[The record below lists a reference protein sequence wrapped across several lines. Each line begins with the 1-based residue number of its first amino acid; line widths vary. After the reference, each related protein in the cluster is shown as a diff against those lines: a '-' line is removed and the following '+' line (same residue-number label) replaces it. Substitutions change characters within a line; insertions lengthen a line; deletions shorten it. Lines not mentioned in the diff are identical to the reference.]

1 MESVE
6 EIYNKYANA
15 VKKYIF
21 CITKDINLAED
32 IMQETFIVAIN
43 QINKFRG
50 DCEISV
56 WLFSIAKKILY
67 KKTKKNNKIK
77 TICIFIIIML
87 VLFLFFQEMVSR
99 FNFAVDINNLYISYN
114 AEEKIDENTTELQFN
129 VINKKYDLNFE
140 YDTSNGKDIYIMP
153 VGKFTYFTK
162 PSRTIFSFNIDEN
175 TEKVFLKDKKG
186 NLKEIWNRDNGILIK

>member
-32 IMQETFIVAIN
+32 IMQETFVVAIN

-67 KKTKKNNKIK
+67 KKTKKNSIYN
-77 TICIFIIIML
+77 
-87 VLFLFFQEMVSR
+87 MVP
-99 FNFAVDINNLYISYN
+99 
-114 AEEKIDENTTELQFN
+114 IDEFELADN
-129 VINKKYDLNFE
+129 ISIEEDCINKDNKLKLFEALQKLDPNTREVMYLRLTGDLTF
-140 YDTSNGKDIYIMP
+140 
-153 VGKFTYFTK
+153 
-162 PSRTIFSFNIDEN
+162 
-175 TEKVFLKDKKG
+175 
-186 NLKEIWNRDNGILIK
+186 KEIGKILNRTESWTKVTFFRGKQKLIKEGIL